1 MNVLVDTVLA
11 MQELVVIAGPIG
23 SGKTTV
29 ADLLARRYASA
40 SRSVAVADLDDVAF
54 MQQGVHDIPEF
65 WRRAGIAHTA
75 LVLGW
80 LDAGSDVVIAHG
92 PFFESRSYDSLL
104 AAARAG
110 SRTHHVLLSVP
121 FDIALQRVTAD
132 PERGSSALSKNPD
145 FLRFTHDAFAELEL
159 PPADYTFDTSSMTA
173 AEIVERL
180 APLLLE
186 SRAASQPRTTPE

>member
-1 MNVLVDTVLA
+1 MLADTVPA
-11 MQELVVIAGPIG
+11 VQELVVIAGPIG

-40 SRSVAVADLDDVAF
+40 NRSVAIADLDDVAF
-54 MQQGVHDIPEF
+54 MQRGVRDIPEF
-65 WRRAGIAHTA
+65 WRRAGIAHSA

-80 LDAGSDVVIAHG
+80 FDSGIDVVIAHG
-92 PFFESRSYDSLL
+92 PFFESRSYDSLF
-104 AAARAG
+104 ASAKAG
-110 SRTHHVLLSVP
+110 SRTHHVVLSVP

-132 PERGSSALSKNPD
+132 RERGSSALSKNPD
-145 FLRFTHDAFAELEL
+145 FLRSTHDAFAELDL

-173 AEIVERL
+173 TEIVERL

-186 SRAASQPRTTPE
+186 SRAATQPRTSPG